1 MARETDGL
9 CSVSGGTSEIRMT
22 VKVEL
27 FTAGFCSRCRSA
39 RTALV
44 RAIEDLGQEQFEL
57 RLLDVVE
64 EIDHAVEV
72 GVRATPAIAVD
83 GELVHPARPTVDKF
97 RILLR
102 DHLARVQ

>member
-1 MARETDGL
+1 MNTRK
-9 CSVSGGTSEIRMT
+9 T

-27 FTAGFCSRCRSA
+27 ITADFCSPCAGA

-44 RAIEDLGQEQFEL
+44 RAIEDLGQERFEL

-72 GVRATPAIAVD
+72 GVLATPAIAVD

-97 RILLR
+97 RVILR

>member
-1 MARETDGL
+1 MARETEGL

-27 FTAGFCSRCRSA
+27 FTADFCSRCRSA

-44 RAIEDLGQEQFEL
+44 RAIEDLGQERFEL

-72 GVRATPAIAVD
+72 GVRATPAITVD

-97 RILLR
+97 RVILR

>member
-1 MARETDGL
+1 MKIER
-9 CSVSGGTSEIRMT
+9 T

-27 FTAGFCSRCRSA
+27 FTADFCSRCRSA
-39 RTALV
+39 KTALLG
-44 RAIEDLGQEQFEL
+44 AIEDLGRERFEL

-64 EIDHAVEV
+64 EIDHAVAL

-83 GELVHPARPTVDKF
+83 GELVHPARPTVDRF
-97 RILLR
+97 RMILR

>member
-1 MARETDGL
+1 MARETEGL
-9 CSVSGGTSEIRMT
+9 CSVSGGTSERRMT
-22 VKVEL
+22 IKVEL
-27 FTAGFCSRCRSA
+27 FTADFCSRCAGA
-39 RTALV
+39 RTALI
-44 RAIEDLGQEQFEL
+44 RAIEDLGQEQFDL
-57 RLLDVVE
+57 RLLDVVK

-97 RILLR
+97 RMLLR